1 MKLSPKQRE
10 ALNLVAD
17 GKIVPSL
24 VKEEDGWHARWRA
37 VGTSGENDWIDSYVR
52 EFTMS
57 RLSEDAED
65 QKHETLHDAWMLA
78 LRSRTG
84 LVVWDDAECTAFAR
98 ELEEWS
104 GNAEDDVAARREVV
118 FSFLTSGKDSASP
131 LSVSPSKW
139 RSGKDSA
146 SPFSVSCEV
155 PKGRRGLRALGQAA
169 YVWSPLVGLKLNT
182 EAQRHGDS
190 FENPVS
196 PCLCVKINRSE
207 AEDFL
212 RRGARELRD
221 AGYRVEG
228 VDLAAEIAASAE
240 VDAGTEGRETGGG
253 RRETSFTLTVRVAG
267 EPVTAEEI
275 RFLLDQGSSLVFFR
289 DRWIEVDRG
298 ILKEALRALEKG
310 VGKKANP
317 LTFALGLGHVG
328 RLELEEVKSHGW
340 LRGLVEELRSHASL
354 SSSVSSSSQIP
365 GFHGEL
371 RDYQKRGVAW
381 LQFLTSHGFGALLA
395 DDMGLGKTIQ
405 VIAWILKVR
414 GWEGEKVRGSL
425 SPSPSHPLTPSPSHP
440 LTLSP
445 SHPLTLSPSPLLI
458 VAPLT
463 LLSNW
468 RHEFAKF
475 APSLKVY
482 VHQGGGRHAASGF
495 KRAVQAADVTL
506 TSYNLLVRD
515 YTDFSEI
522 EWNALVLDEAQ
533 AIKNPD
539 TQVARAVRA
548 LTPPKRIAMTG
559 TPVEN
564 SVADLWSLEEF
575 LNPGFLGE
583 RKSFAERFAKPI
595 AADERSAAGKRLR
608 HALEPFVL
616 RRLKS
621 DNAIAA
627 ELGPKREVR
636 EYCELTPEQRRD
648 YETALA
654 EFRVQEHAQ
663 GDVFALLTRLK
674 LVCDG
679 AGKLERLCEL
689 VGTIFENGESALVFT
704 QYAKVG
710 LWLRTELEARFG
722 RRFPFLHGSLSA
734 KEREREIRNF
744 QTSKRPN
751 LFILSLKAGGF
762 GLNLTKATHV
772 IHFDRWW
779 NPAVENQATDRAHRI
794 GQTRPV
800 LVHLFISSG
809 TLEEHVDDI
818 LARKARVAD
827 SVITEAEWLEAAKLD
842 E

>member
-17 GKIVPSL
+17 GRFVAGL
-24 VKEEDGWHARWRA
+24 VREEDGWYARWRA
-37 VGTSGENDWIDSYVR
+37 LGSVDDGVDGWVDEYIR
-52 EFTMS
+52 EFTMT
-57 RLSEDAED
+57 RLSEDAEE

-84 LVVWDDAECTAFAR
+84 LVVWDDAECAAFAK

-104 GNAEDDVAARREVV
+104 GNAEEDKAARAKIEFR
-118 FSFLTSGKDSASP
+118 LL
-131 LSVSPSKW
+131 LSYACCPERGRQQAYDNKKE
-139 RSGKDSA
+139 R
-146 SPFSVSCEV
+146 FEISCEV

-169 YVWSPLVGLKLNT
+169 YIWPPLGGMRVAHT
-182 EAQRHGDS
+182 EAQRRREGGRSADA
-190 FENPVS
+190 VS
-196 PCLCVKINRSE
+196 APLRLCVSLTRAE
-207 AEDFL
+207 AEDFV
-212 RRGARELRD
+212 RRAARELRD
-221 AGYRVEG
+221 AGYAVTG
-228 VDLAAEIAASAE
+228 VDLVAPVTASAE
-240 VDAGTEGRETGGG
+240 IDS
-253 RRETSFTLTVRVAG
+253 TSQPLNRLTAQPSAVKLTVRVAG
-267 EPVTAEEI
+267 EPVTADEI
-275 RFLLDQGSSLVFFR
+275 RFLLDQGSTLVFFR

-310 VGKKANP
+310 VDKKANP

-328 RLELEEVKSHGW
+328 LLELEEVKTHGW
-340 LRGLVEELRSHASL
+340 LRGLVNELRNTSGISSPVSRL
-354 SSSVSSSSQIP
+354 QSSVSGLPSPVSGPSGLP
-365 GFHGEL
+365 GFVGEL
-371 RDYQKRGVAW
+371 RDYQQRGVAW
-381 LQFLTSHGFGALLA
+381 LSFLTSHGFGALLA

-405 VIAWILKVR
+405 VIAWIL
-414 GWEGEKVRGSL
+414 GDQGSGIRDQGKR
-425 SPSPSHPLTPSPSHP
+425 PV
-440 LTLSP
+440 
-445 SHPLTLSPSPLLI
+445 LI

-468 RHEFAKF
+468 KHEFAKF

-482 VHQGGGRHAASGF
+482 VHQGDGRHVASGF
-495 KRAVQAADVTL
+495 RRAVDEADVTL

-515 YTDFSEI
+515 YSDFSEI
-522 EWNALVLDEAQ
+522 KWDALVVDEAQ

-539 TQVARAVRA
+539 TQAARAIRA

-564 SVADLWSLEEF
+564 SVGDLWSLEEF
-575 LNPGFLGE
+575 LNPGFLGD
-583 RKSFAERFAKPI
+583 RRSFADRFVKPI
-595 AADERSAAGKRLR
+595 ALDEHSAAGKRLR
-608 HALEPFVL
+608 YALEPFVL

-621 DNAIAA
+621 DKTIAA
-627 ELGPKREVR
+627 ELGEKREIR
-636 EYCELTPEQRRD
+636 EYCELTAEQRRD
-648 YETALA
+648 YETAIA
-654 EFRVQEHAQ
+654 DFRASEHAQ

-710 LWLRTELEARFG
+710 LWLRTELEKRFARK
-722 RRFPFLHGSLSA
+722 FPFLHGALSA
-734 KEREREIRNF
+734 KEREEQVKAF

-779 NPAVENQATDRAHRI
+779 NPAVEDQATDRAHRI
-794 GQTRPV
+794 GQTKTV
-800 LVHLFISSG
+800 FVHLFITPG
-809 TLEEHVDDI
+809 TLEEHVDEI
-818 LARKARVAD
+818 LERKGRVAD

>member
-17 GKIVPSL
+17 GRFVPGL
-24 VKEEDGWHARWRA
+24 VREEDGWYARWRA
-37 VGTSGENDWIDSYVR
+37 LGSAEGVDGWVDEYVR
-52 EFTMS
+52 EFTMT
-57 RLSEDAED
+57 RLSEDAEE

-84 LVVWDDAECTAFAR
+84 LVVWDDAECAAFAK

-104 GNAEDDVAARREVV
+104 GNAEEDKSARGKID
-118 FSFLTSGKDSASP
+118 FTFLTSGEDT
-131 LSVSPSKW
+131 
-139 RSGKDSA
+139 A
-146 SPFSVSCEV
+146 SPFSVGCDV

-169 YVWSPLVGLKLNT
+169 YIWPPLGGMKTSSVPL
-182 EAQRHGDS
+182 
-190 FENPVS
+190 
-196 PCLCVKINRSE
+196 CLCVKITRAE
-207 AEDFL
+207 AEDFV
-212 RRGARELRD
+212 RRVARELRD
-221 AGYRVEG
+221 AGYQVTG
-228 VDLAAEIAASAE
+228 IDLAATITASAE
-240 VDAGTEGRETGGG
+240 IDS
-253 RRETSFTLTVRVAG
+253 TSQPLNRLTDQPSAVKLTVRVAG
-267 EPVTAEEI
+267 EPVTADEI
-275 RFLLDQGSSLVFFR
+275 RFLLDQGSTLVFFR

-310 VGKKANP
+310 VDKKANP

-328 RLELEEVKSHGW
+328 LLELEEVKSHGW
-340 LRGLVEELRSHASL
+340 LRGLVNELRSCG
-354 SSSVSSSSQIP
+354 VEKVERVEIE
-365 GFHGEL
+365 GFDGEL
-371 RDYQKRGVAW
+371 RDYQRRGVEW
-381 LQFLTSHGFGALLA
+381 LSFLTNHGFGALLA

-405 VIAWILKVR
+405 VIGWILATVPSASRRLALTRKDCPTPV
-414 GWEGEKVRGSL
+414 GEDADGTAKI
-425 SPSPSHPLTPSPSHP
+425 
-440 LTLSP
+440 
-445 SHPLTLSPSPLLI
+445 LI

-468 RHEFAKF
+468 KHEFAKF

-482 VHQGGGRHAASGF
+482 VHQGDGRHVASGF
-495 KRAVQAADVTL
+495 KRAVEEADVTL

-515 YTDFSEI
+515 YGDFSEI
-522 EWNALVLDEAQ
+522 KWDALVVDEAQ

-539 TQVARAVRA
+539 TQAARAIRA

-564 SVADLWSLEEF
+564 SVGDLWSLEEF
-575 LNPGFLGE
+575 LNPGFLGD
-583 RKSFAERFAKPI
+583 RKSFADRFVKPI
-595 AADERSAAGKRLR
+595 AMDEHSAAGKRLR

-621 DNAIAA
+621 DKSIAA
-627 ELGPKREVR
+627 ELGEKREIR
-636 EYCELTPEQRRD
+636 EYCELTAEQRRD

-654 EFRVQEHAQ
+654 DFRASEHAQ

-674 LVCDG
+674 LICDG

-710 LWLRTELEARFG
+710 LWLRTELEKRFARK
-722 RRFPFLHGSLSA
+722 FPFLHGSLSA
-734 KEREREIRNF
+734 KEREEQVKAF
-744 QTSKRPN
+744 QASRRPG

-779 NPAVENQATDRAHRI
+779 NPAVEDQATDRAHRI
-794 GQTRPV
+794 GQTKTV
-800 LVHLFISSG
+800 FVHLFITPG
-809 TLEEHVDDI
+809 TLEEHVDEI
-818 LARKARVAD
+818 LERKGRVAD

>member
-17 GKIVPSL
+17 GKFVPGL
-24 VKEEDGWHARWRA
+24 AKEDDGWHARWRA
-37 VGTSGENDWIDSYVR
+37 LGLDHENGWVDEYVR
-52 EFTMS
+52 EFTLT

-65 QKHETLHDAWMLA
+65 QRHETLHDAWMLA

-84 LVVWDDAECTAFAR
+84 LVVWDDAECAAFAQ
-98 ELEEWS
+98 ELDEWS
-104 GNAEDDVAARREVV
+104 GNAEEDKAARAAIGFRFQVSGFRCQVSGNRERGTGDRGA
-118 FSFLTSGKDSASP
+118 FEICCD
-131 LSVSPSKW
+131 
-139 RSGKDSA
+139 
-146 SPFSVSCEV
+146 V

-169 YVWSPLVGLKLNT
+169 YVWSPLGGLRSLNT
-182 EAQRHGDS
+182 EAQRHGEEEPNS
-190 FENPVS
+190 AS
-196 PCLCVKINRSE
+196 PRLCVRLTRAE
-207 AEDFL
+207 AEDFV

-221 AGYRVEG
+221 AGYRVTG
-228 VDLAAEIAASAE
+228 ADLAAPITASAE
-240 VDAGTEGRETGGG
+240 IEAGGDGRETEDG
-253 RRETSFTLTVRVAG
+253 RRETGVRLTVRVAG

-275 RFLLDQGSSLVFFR
+275 RFLLEQGSSLVFFR

-310 VGKKANP
+310 AGKKVNP
-317 LTFALGLGHVG
+317 LSFAMGLGHVG
-328 RLELEEVKSHGW
+328 ALELEEVKAHGW
-340 LRGLVEELRSHASL
+340 LRGLVNELRGASGL
-354 SSSVSSSSQIP
+354 PSRVSRPSACP
-365 GFHGEL
+365 GFTGTL
-371 RDYQKRGVAW
+371 RDYQQRGVEW
-381 LQFLTSHGFGALLA
+381 LSFLTGHGFGALLA

-405 VIAWILKVR
+405 VIGWILVSRAEAQRRRDK
-414 GWEGEKVRGSL
+414 
-425 SPSPSHPLTPSPSHP
+425 T
-440 LTLSP
+440 
-445 SHPLTLSPSPLLI
+445 LI

-468 RHEFAKF
+468 KHEFAKF

-482 VHQGGGRHAASGF
+482 VHQGGDRHAASGF
-495 KRAVQAADVTL
+495 KRAVEEADVTL

-522 EWNALVLDEAQ
+522 RWDALVVDEAQ

-539 TQVARAVRA
+539 TQAARAVRA

-575 LNPGFLGE
+575 LNPGFLGD
-583 RKSFAERFAKPI
+583 RKSFADRFVKPM
-595 AADERSAAGKRLR
+595 AADEGSAAGKRLR

-621 DNAIAA
+621 DKAIAA
-627 ELGPKREVR
+627 ELGEKREIR

-648 YETALA
+648 YEAALA
-654 EFRVQEHAQ
+654 DFRAREHAQ
-663 GDVFALLTRLK
+663 GDVFALITRLK

-679 AGKLERLCEL
+679 AGKLERLSEL
-689 VGTIFENGESALVFT
+689 VETIFANGESALVFT

-710 LWLRTELEARFG
+710 LWLREELEKRFG
-722 RRFPFLHGSLSA
+722 RRFPFLHGGLSA
-734 KEREREIRNF
+734 TERESQVQAF
-744 QTSKRPN
+744 QASKRPN

-772 IHFDRWW
+772 IHYDRWW
-779 NPAVENQATDRAHRI
+779 NPAVEDQATDRAHRI
-794 GQTRPV
+794 GQTKTV
-800 LVHLFISSG
+800 FVHLFISPG
-809 TLEEHVDDI
+809 TLEEHVDEI
-818 LARKARVAD
+818 LERKGRVAD

>member
-17 GKIVPSL
+17 GKFIPRL
-24 VKEEDGWHARWRA
+24 VKEDDGWHARWRA
-37 VGTSGENDWIDSYVR
+37 IGVDDESVDGWVDEYVR
-52 EFTMS
+52 ESTLT

-65 QKHETLHDAWMLA
+65 QKHETLHDAWILA

-84 LVVWDDAECTAFAR
+84 LVVWDEAECAAFAA
-98 ELEEWS
+98 ELEAWG
-104 GNAEDDVAARREVV
+104 GNAEEDKAARGAIV
-118 FSFLTSGKDSASP
+118 FRFGTPNESAPATRDASGT
-131 LSVSPSKW
+131 V
-139 RSGKDSA
+139 
-146 SPFSVSCEV
+146 FCVSCDV
-155 PKGRRGLRALGQAA
+155 PRGRRGLKALGQAA
-169 YVWSPLVGLKLNT
+169 YVWPPLVGLKA
-182 EAQRHGDS
+182 E
-190 FENPVS
+190 
-196 PCLCVKINRSE
+196 RSQDPKPQTSNLKLSLSHPE
-207 AEDFL
+207 AEDFV
-212 RRGARELRD
+212 RHAARELRD
-221 AGYRVEG
+221 AGYVVEG
-228 VDLAAEIAASAE
+228 VDLAAEITASAE
-240 VDAGTEGRETGGG
+240 VEAVSEGRKTEDE
-253 RRETSFTLTVRVAG
+253 RREASFKLMVKVAG
-267 EPVTAEEI
+267 ESVTADEI
-275 RFLLDQGSSLVFFR
+275 RFLLDQGSTLVYFR

-310 VGKKANP
+310 VGKNANA
-317 LTFALGLGHVG
+317 LTFALGIGHVG
-328 RLELEEVKSHGW
+328 SLEIEEVKAHGW
-340 LRGLVEELRSHASL
+340 LRGLVEELRATSCIP
-354 SSSVSSSSQIP
+354 SSVSSPSEIA
-365 GFHGEL
+365 GFSGEL
-371 RDYQKRGVAW
+371 RDYQRRGVEW
-381 LQFLTSHGFGALLA
+381 LKFLTGHGFGALLA

-405 VIAWILKVR
+405 VIAWALSLRSDGVSPSNA
-414 GWEGEKVRGSL
+414 ERGSTAG
-425 SPSPSHPLTPSPSHP
+425 TPS
-440 LTLSP
+440 
-445 SHPLTLSPSPLLI
+445 LLV

-468 RHEFAKF
+468 KHEFAKF

-482 VHQGGGRHAASGF
+482 VHQGEKRHLASGF
-495 KRAVQAADVTL
+495 RKAVHAADVTI

-522 EWNALVLDEAQ
+522 EWGALVLDEAQ

-539 TQVARAVRA
+539 TQAARAIRA
-548 LTPPKRIAMTG
+548 LTPPKRIALTG

-575 LNPGFLGE
+575 LNPGFLGS
-583 RKSFAERFAKPI
+583 RKEFVERFVKPI

-621 DNAIAA
+621 DKGIAA
-627 ELGPKREVR
+627 ELGEKREIR
-636 EYCELTPEQRRD
+636 EYCELTAEQRRD
-648 YETALA
+648 YEMALA
-654 EFRVQEHAQ
+654 DFRASEHAQ

-674 LVCDG
+674 LICDG
-679 AGKLERLCEL
+679 AGKLERLFDL
-689 VGTIFENGESALVFT
+689 VETIFENGESVLVFT

-710 LWLRTELEARFG
+710 AWLRDELEKRFE
-722 RRFPFLHGSLSA
+722 RRFPFLHGGLSA
-734 KEREREIRNF
+734 TDRESQVQTF

-794 GQTRPV
+794 GQKKTV
-800 LVHLFISSG
+800 FVHLFISAG
-809 TLEEHVDDI
+809 TLEEHVDEI
-818 LARKARVAD
+818 LERKARVAD

>member
-17 GKIVPSL
+17 GKFIPRL
-24 VKEEDGWHARWRA
+24 VKEDDGWHARWRA
-37 VGTSGENDWIDSYVR
+37 LGVDDEGVNGWVDEYVR
-52 EFTMS
+52 ESTMT

-65 QKHETLHDAWMLA
+65 QKHETLHDAWILA

-84 LVVWDDAECTAFAR
+84 LVVWNEKECAAFAV
-98 ELEEWS
+98 ELEAWG
-104 GNAEDDVAARREVV
+104 GNAEEDKTARGKVV

-131 LSVSPSKW
+131 
-139 RSGKDSA
+139 
-146 SPFSVSCEV
+146 FSVVCDI
-155 PKGRRGLRALGQAA
+155 PKGRRALRALGQAA
-169 YVWSPLVGLKLNT
+169 YVWSPLVGLK
-182 EAQRHGDS
+182 
-190 FENPVS
+190 VS
-196 PCLCVKINRSE
+196 RLKSKVLLSLSLSRSE
-207 AEDFL
+207 AEDFV
-212 RRGARELRD
+212 RRAARELRD
-221 AGYRVEG
+221 AGYAVEG
-228 VDLAAEIAASAE
+228 VDLAAAITASAEIAATS
-240 VDAGTEGRETGGG
+240 EGRKTGDG
-253 RRETSFTLTVRVAG
+253 RRAASFKLTVKVAG

-275 RFLLDQGSSLVFFR
+275 RFLLDQGSTLVYFR

-310 VGKKANP
+310 VGKSANA
-317 LTFALGLGHVG
+317 LTFALGIGHIG
-328 RLELEEVKSHGW
+328 SLEIEEAKAHGW
-340 LRGLVEELRSHASL
+340 LRGLVEGLKSASTRVCDDL
-354 SSSVSSSSQIP
+354 STEQRTNRPTDQRIS
-365 GFHGEL
+365 GFEGEL
-371 RDYQKRGVAW
+371 RDYQKRGVEW
-381 LQFLTSHGFGALLA
+381 LSFLTGHGFGALLA

-405 VIAWILKVR
+405 VIAWLLRAIDCNR
-414 GWEGEKVRGSL
+414 RQSIAIGSGR
-425 SPSPSHPLTPSPSHP
+425 PT
-440 LTLSP
+440 
-445 SHPLTLSPSPLLI
+445 LI
-458 VAPLT
+458 VSPLT

-475 APSLKVY
+475 APGAKVY
-482 VHQGGGRHAASGF
+482 VHQGEKRHLASGF
-495 KRAVQAADVTL
+495 RKAVHEADVTI

-522 EWNALVLDEAQ
+522 KWDALVLDEAQ

-539 TQVARAVRA
+539 TQAARAIRA
-548 LTPPKRIAMTG
+548 LTPPKRIALTG

-575 LNPGFLGE
+575 LNPGFLGP
-583 RKSFAERFAKPI
+583 RKDFADRFVKPI

-621 DNAIAA
+621 DREIAA
-627 ELGPKREVR
+627 ELGEKREIR
-636 EYCELTPEQRRD
+636 EYCELTTEQRCD
-648 YETALA
+648 YEMALA
-654 EFRVQEHAQ
+654 DFRASDRAQ

-674 LVCDG
+674 LICDG
-679 AGKLERLCEL
+679 GGKLERLFEL
-689 VGTIFENGESALVFT
+689 VETIFENGESALVFT

-710 LWLRTELEARFG
+710 AWIREELEKRFA
-722 RRFPFLHGSLSA
+722 RRFPFLHGGLSA
-734 KEREREIRNF
+734 SEREIQIQDF

-794 GQTRPV
+794 GQRKTV
-800 LVHLFISSG
+800 FVHLFISAG
-809 TLEEHVDDI
+809 TLEEHVDEI
-818 LARKARVAD
+818 LERKARVAD
-827 SVITEAEWLEAAKLD
+827 SVITEQEWLEAAKLD

>member
-17 GKIVPSL
+17 GRFYPCL
-24 VKEEDGWHARWRA
+24 AREDDGWHARWR
-37 VGTSGENDWIDSYVR
+37 VPGVSDENGWVDEYIR
-52 EFTMS
+52 EFTMT

-65 QKHETLHDAWMLA
+65 QKHETLHDAWILA

-84 LVVWDDAECTAFAR
+84 LVVWDDAECAAFAA
-98 ELEEWS
+98 ELEAWS
-104 GNAEDDVAARREVV
+104 GNAEEDKAAREEVV
-118 FSFLTSGKDSASP
+118 FSFVTSDQEI
-131 LSVSPSKW
+131 
-139 RSGKDSA
+139 A
-146 SPFSVSCEV
+146 SPFSVTCDV
-155 PKGRRGLRALGQAA
+155 PKGRRALKALGQAA
-169 YVWSPLVGLKLNT
+169 YIWPPLVGLKVSRLKSKVLLSLSLS
-182 EAQRHGDS
+182 RH
-190 FENPVS
+190 
-196 PCLCVKINRSE
+196 E

-221 AGYRVEG
+221 AGYGVTG
-228 VDLAAEIAASAE
+228 VDLAAEITASAE
-240 VDAGTEGRETGGG
+240 IEACPEGRKTGDE
-253 RRETSFTLTVRVAG
+253 RHEANFKLTVRVAG
-267 EPVTAEEI
+267 EPVTADEI
-275 RFLLDQGSSLVFFR
+275 RFLLDQGSSLVYFR
-289 DRWIEVDRG
+289 DRWIEVDRS

-310 VGKKANP
+310 AGKNANA
-317 LTFALGLGHVG
+317 LTFALGIGHVG
-328 RLELEEVKSHGW
+328 ALEIEEVKSHGW
-340 LRGLVEELRSHASL
+340 LRGLVEELRSTSCL
-354 SSSVSSSSQIP
+354 PSSVSSPSPIP
-365 GFHGEL
+365 GFKGEL
-371 RDYQKRGVAW
+371 RDYQRRGVEW
-381 LQFLTSHGFGALLA
+381 LAFLTGHGFGALLA

-405 VIAWILKVR
+405 VIAWMLSAIDCNRRQSTAV
-414 GWEGEKVRGSL
+414 GSGK
-425 SPSPSHPLTPSPSHP
+425 ST
-440 LTLSP
+440 
-445 SHPLTLSPSPLLI
+445 LI

-475 APSLKVY
+475 APGLRVY
-482 VHQGGGRHAASGF
+482 VHQGEKRHLASGF
-495 KRAVQAADVTL
+495 RKAVSEADVTI

-533 AIKNPD
+533 AVKNPD
-539 TQVARAVRA
+539 TQAARAIRA
-548 LTPPKRIAMTG
+548 LTPSKRIALTG

-575 LNPGFLGE
+575 LNPGFLGP
-583 RKSFAERFAKPI
+583 RKDFAERFVKPI

-621 DNAIAA
+621 DKGIAA
-627 ELGPKREVR
+627 ELGEKREIR
-636 EYCELTPEQRRD
+636 EYCELTADQRRD
-648 YETALA
+648 YEMALA
-654 EFRVQEHAQ
+654 DFRASEHAQ

-674 LVCDG
+674 LICDG
-679 AGKLERLCEL
+679 TGKLERLFDL
-689 VGTIFENGESALVFT
+689 VETIFENGESALVFT

-710 LWLRTELEARFG
+710 AWLRDELEKRFE
-722 RRFPFLHGSLSA
+722 RRFPFLHGGLSA
-734 KEREREIRNF
+734 AERESQVQTF

-794 GQTRPV
+794 GQKKTV
-800 LVHLFISSG
+800 FVHLFISAG
-809 TLEEHVDDI
+809 TLEEHVDEI
-818 LARKARVAD
+818 LERKARVAD